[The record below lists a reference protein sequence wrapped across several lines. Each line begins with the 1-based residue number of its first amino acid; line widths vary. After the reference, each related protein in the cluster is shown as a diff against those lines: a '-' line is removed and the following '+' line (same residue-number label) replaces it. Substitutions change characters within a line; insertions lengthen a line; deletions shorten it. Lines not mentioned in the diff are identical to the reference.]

1 METLFVK
8 LKKEKGATTKKR
20 KGATTKKRKD
30 ATNKKKK
37 RAPQPKK
44 KGRHNQKK
52 KGATTKKKKRPPQP
66 KKKKRWGK
74 PKTSLWVGGRGGGEG
89 LTTSL
94 PKPQTS
100 LVFGREG
107 LLPPQTQPPLLPPKP
122 VSAAACS
129 LRFAMLYDF
138 TCCWVCSF
146 DSSLPAVGYALL
158 YFCACSW
165 PCFFFSSFLP
175 CSTMS
180 AASASASSLST
191 SLSPTLQVDLL
202 CCVCVTRIR
211 SSEYRRS
218 LCRRFWSPLALLG
231 MVVCLFSV
239 CDALLFVTRRF
250 LKAAGS
256 TSITLR

>member
-1 METLFVK
+1 MGQNPK
-8 LKKEKGATTKKR
+8 LVCGL
-20 KGATTKKRKD
+20 G
-30 ATNKKKK
+30 
-37 RAPQPKK
+37 
-44 KGRHNQKK
+44 
-52 KGATTKKKKRPPQP
+52 
-66 KKKKRWGK
+66 
-74 PKTSLWVGGRGGGEG
+74 GGRRGYYSPNP
-89 LTTSL
+89 T
-94 PKPQTS
+94 
-100 LVFGREG
+100 
-107 LLPPQTQPPLLPPKP
+107 PLLPPKP

-191 SLSPTLQVDLL
+191 SLSPTLPGRPALL
-202 CCVCVTRIR
+202 CVSTRIR

-218 LCRRFWSPLALLG
+218 LCRRFWSPLALLA

-256 TSITLR
+256 TSITLWQFTAPRFACGTSNNTTQHCATS